1 LRIGN
6 GMDSHTDVGPM
17 IQERQ
22 VRIVEAH
29 VEDAKARGARVLV
42 GGMRLPELGVNFYAP
57 TVLADVTH
65 DMRIMREETF
75 GPVLPMMACIDDDE
89 AVRLANDS
97 EYGLAASVW
106 TRNRKRGERLARR
119 IHAGTVMVNDVI
131 SCFGISEAP
140 HGGVKA
146 SGVGRTHGRFGLDE
160 MVRVKYLD
168 MDRMPGMKKVW
179 WHGYG
184 ESFRRQME
192 GFLDMQ
198 FARGLGTRVRG
209 ALRAAGVVTRKQ
221 L

>member
-1 LRIGN
+1 
-6 GMDSHTDVGPM
+6 
-17 IQERQ
+17 
-22 VRIVEAH
+22 
-29 VEDAKARGARVLV
+29 
-42 GGMRLPELGVNFYAP
+42 
-57 TVLADVTH
+57 
-65 DMRIMREETF
+65 MRIMREETF
-75 GPVLPMMACIDDDE
+75 GPVLPVMACADDDE

-106 TRNRKRGERLARR
+106 TRDPKHGERLARR

-184 ESFRRQME
+184 ENFRRQME

-198 FARGLGTRVRG
+198 FARGLGTRLRG
-209 ALRAAGVVTRKQ
+209 ALRAAGVVTRKGR